1 MRDDSLTEVLVE
13 LADTLVDDF
22 DVLDFLHLLSLRC
35 VELLEIDA
43 AGVLLADPRG
53 GLQVVASADEES
65 RTHELFQLQIDEGP
79 CADAYRLGAVVGYT
93 DLPGAEA
100 KWPSFALK
108 ASAAG
113 FQAAYAL
120 PMRLRSDIVG
130 VLNLLI
136 GAPGALDGP
145 SMRTAQAMVDVATI
159 GLLQARSARHYDVL
173 IEQLQTALS
182 SRVVIEQA
190 KGFIAERLGLD
201 MAGAFAV
208 LRGYSRRNN
217 RKLTE
222 VATAVVSRSE
232 DVQDLFSA

>member
-22 DVLDFLHLLSLRC
+22 DVLDFLHLLSQRC

-65 RTHELFQLQIDEGP
+65 RILELFQLQTDEGP
-79 CADAYRLGAVVGYT
+79 CADAYRLGAVVGHT
-93 DLPGAEA
+93 DLPEAEA
-100 KWPSFALK
+100 RWPSFALK

-136 GAPGALDGP
+136 GVPGALDGP

-201 MAGAFAV
+201 MAGAFTV

>member
-22 DVLDFLHLLSLRC
+22 DVLDFLHLLSRRC
-35 VELLEIDA
+35 VDLLGIDA

-53 GLQVVASADEES
+53 GLRVVASADEEP
-65 RTHELFQLQIDEGP
+65 RLLELFQLQIDEGP
-79 CADAYRLGAVVGYT
+79 CADAYRTGAAVGHT
-93 DLPGAEA
+93 ALPEAESR
-100 KWPSFALK
+100 WPLFAPK
-108 ASAAG
+108 AAAAG

-130 VLNLLI
+130 VLNLLVATS
-136 GAPGALDGP
+136 GELDGP

-201 MAGAFAV
+201 MGGSFSV

-222 VATAVVSRSE
+222 VAAAVVARSE
-232 DVQDLFSA
+232 DVQDLFRA